1 MFQEALQ
8 FRFAILFNYNKQIV
22 MIVIGQ
28 MPPPLT
34 WQISHIIVDLFS
46 SIVYACV
53 CNQSC
58 GHWLL
63 SDVVHFAISMS
74 LKLKEENQVVPS
86 FENFNG

>member
-8 FRFAILFNYNKQIV
+8 FRFAIMFNYNKQIV
-22 MIVIGQ
+22 MIIICQ

-34 WQISHIIVDLFS
+34 WQISQIIVDLFS
-46 SIVYACV
+46 SIVYVCV

-63 SDVVHFAISMS
+63 SDVVHCHFHEFETKGRKSS
-74 LKLKEENQVVPS
+74 CS
-86 FENFNG
+86 FI